1 MMVSWLL
8 ANGLDI
14 NNLPPLRYNHAI
26 DNTLISHEDR
36 NKVIRQE
43 IWQIYT
49 RYKWITP
56 LEPLPSKMLYY
67 KEHFMHFSKLG
78 FITRPKYLDTFLPN
92 ALRVA
97 IGEVR
102 ISYHQLEIENDH
114 TTGVLREER
123 ICRLCHMEIEDEHHF
138 TCKCPTY
145 TEIRA
150 KYQDILSPSPTL
162 FKLLDTPDTK
172 KLGRYIS

>member
-1 MMVSWLL
+1 
-8 ANGLDI
+8 
-14 NNLPPLRYNHAI
+14 
-26 DNTLISHEDR
+26 
-36 NKVIRQE
+36 
-43 IWQIYT
+43 
-49 RYKWITP
+49 
-56 LEPLPSKMLYY
+56 
-67 KEHFMHFSKLG
+67 MHFSKLG